1 MFHMITGRKV
11 AWILALALCL
21 PVLALSPRPAH
32 AIRVLAVVNDVP
44 VTDFDVRQRMKLHRV
59 LGMKYPSA
67 AVARKRALQSL
78 IDDAVLMAEARRLGM
93 QVEETQVE
101 AAVRN
106 MARGMGGMDRLKAA
120 LRKQGLTMD
129 QLRDFIRAQIV
140 FRAIAA
146 RNGFKPQVK
155 VSEAEVE
162 RRLKKILSDPRL
174 KPITIWRLRQA
185 MLPVENVSPVMRDQ
199 LLLARA
205 VEAQQIMRKYR
216 GCNSLKKAASGI
228 FNVKVSPIIDADPR
242 KLPAPLKKALRQAG
256 TKRLVGPIR
265 APGGIQLIG
274 FCGTRTIRPKLPVGS
289 KKQLRERL
297 RASLQQEKLSR
308 QVETFMKK
316 LRRKAI
322 IEWRTKRS

>member
-1 MFHMITGRKV
+1 MQDRLAGSRAAWFLVLV
-11 AWILALALCL
+11 AALAI
-21 PVLALSPRPAH
+21 VGLASRSAH
-32 AIRVLAVVNDVP
+32 AIKVLAVVNDVP
-44 VTDFDVRQRMKLHRV
+44 VTDYDVRQRMKLHRV
-59 LGMKYPSA
+59 LGMRYPSA
-67 AVARKRALQSL
+67 AAARKRALQSL
-78 IDDAVLMAEARRLGM
+78 IDDAVLKAEARRLGM
-93 QVEETQVE
+93 RMEETQVE

-106 MARGMGGMDRLKAA
+106 MARGMGGMGKLKSA

-129 QLRDFIRAQIV
+129 QLREFVRSQMI

-146 RNGFKPQVK
+146 RNGFKPDVQ

-185 MLPVENVSPVMRDQ
+185 LLPVEKVSPVMRDQ

-205 VEAQQIMRKYR
+205 VEAQQIMQKYR
-216 GCNSLKKAASGI
+216 GCGSLKKAASGI
-228 FNVKVSPIIDADPR
+228 YNVQVSPIIDADPR
-242 KLPAPLKKALRQAG
+242 KLPAPLKKALRKAG

-265 APGGIQLIG
+265 TPQGIQLIG
-274 FCGTRTIRPKLPVGS
+274 FCGTRTIKPKLPTGS

-308 QVETFMKK
+308 QIESFMKK

-322 IEWRTKRS
+322 IEWRTKRT

>member
-322 IEWRTKRS
+322 IEWRTKRT